1 MKDEGRAEAAAAW
14 ANREGVDG
22 LVWLDRASTDGESL
36 VAAMPDRVFEGE
48 TNAWAELESAIR
60 EFQDGHPGGCVAGW
74 VEYSGVFCFGFYR
87 EPAIWQHASQ
97 TWRFPGGV
105 PDWFASCEWDAQ
117 SPPWE
122 FALPLS
128 PEMKA
133 PQFIGHVKA
142 AQREIAAGN
151 IYQVNLAHRFSAA
164 WPKGADPFAL
174 YGALRARS
182 PAPQSAYVA
191 LGGSRTVLSASP
203 EEFLRFDGCRI
214 RTRPIKGT
222 RPRGWTPAEDAEAA
236 RSLLASPKERA
247 ELLMITDLMRN
258 DLGRICEFGSV
269 ATPDLRRLEQF
280 AQVQHLVATVEGC
293 LRPGVSHAAA
303 LRACLPGGSITG
315 APKQRAMAIIEDLE
329 PVPRGLYTGTI
340 GCFGW
345 GDPSQSR
352 FNIAIRTLIVEY
364 GVAHFHVG
372 AGIVADSDP
381 AQEWQETLDK
391 AAGILRAAAALDGR
405 ELLREQRL

>member
-1 MKDEGRAEAAAAW
+1 MKDEDRAEAAAAW

-22 LVWLDRASTDGESL
+22 LVWLDRGSTDGESL
-36 VAAMPDRVFEGE
+36 VAAMPERVFAGE
-48 TNAWAELESAIR
+48 ASAWAELEDAISA
-60 EFQDGHPGGCVAGW
+60 FQDRRPGGCVAGW
-74 VEYSGVFCFGFYR
+74 VEYSGAFCFGLYPM
-87 EPAIWQHASQ
+87 PAIWRHASQ

-105 PDWFASCEWDAQ
+105 PDWFSACEWDAK
-117 SPPWE
+117 SPLWWGP
-122 FALPLS
+122 LPLS

-133 PQFIGHVKA
+133 GQFIARVKA
-142 AQREIAAGN
+142 AQEQIAAGN
-151 IYQVNLAHRFSAA
+151 IYQVNLAHRFTAA
-164 WPKGADPFAL
+164 WPAGADPFAL

-182 PAPQSAYVA
+182 PAPQAAYMA
-191 LGGSRTVLSASP
+191 LGGSRIVLSSSP
-203 EEFLRFDGCRI
+203 EEFLRFDGRRI

-222 RPRGWTPAEDAEAA
+222 RARGWTPAEDSEAA
-236 RSLLASPKERA
+236 RSLLASPKEHA

-269 ATPDLRRLEQF
+269 ATPELRRLEQF

-293 LRPGVSHAAA
+293 LLSGMSHAAA

-315 APKQRAMAIIEDLE
+315 APKQRAMAIIESLE

-352 FNIAIRTLIVEY
+352 FNIAIRTLIIEN
-364 GVAHFHVG
+364 GAAHFHVG

-391 AAGILRAAAALDGR
+391 AAGILIAAALVYPP
-405 ELLREQRL
+405 